1 MAVRKRPSA
10 HRRRQ
15 PPNPDP
21 IALSVNLPS
30 PFSSKGEGREP
41 APALQLIVGL
51 GNPGPEYAQ
60 TRHNA
65 GFWLVDEL
73 ARQHGGSF
81 RPDAKYHGEICRIAL
96 ARHELWLLK
105 PMTYMNRSG
114 QAVAALARFHKIS
127 LPAILVVHD
136 DLDLPPGTVRLKRG
150 GGHGGHNGL
159 RDLIAHLGGNDFA
172 RLRLGI
178 GHPGDSRDVLEHVL
192 RRAPRSEQEL
202 LEQAIADA
210 LRETPHLLAG
220 QWERATQAL
229 HSRRVP
235 SPVSPSAT

>member
-1 MAVRKRPSA
+1 MAESKMT
-10 HRRRQ
+10 
-15 PPNPDP
+15 
-21 IALSVNLPS
+21 ALRLV
-30 PFSSKGEGREP
+30 
-41 APALQLIVGL
+41 VGL

-73 ARQHGGSF
+73 ARQQGGHF
-81 RPDAKYHGEICRIAL
+81 RSEARYHGETCRIAL
-96 ARHELWLLK
+96 AGQELWLLK

-114 QAVAALARFHKIS
+114 QAVAALARFHKIP

-136 DLDLPPGTVRLKRG
+136 DLDLPPGTVRLKRS

-178 GHPGDSRDVLEHVL
+178 GHPGDSREVLDYVL
-192 RRAPRSEQEL
+192 RRAPRTEQEWV
-202 LEQAIADA
+202 EQAIADA
-210 LRETPHLLAG
+210 LRELPRILTG

-229 HSRRVP
+229 HSRKTD
-235 SPVSPSAT
+235 ALLKT